1 MLKLALH
8 YFPDPHYR
16 SPSIYT
22 EGEVVPERYWHKLK
36 DFVCQTVCINY
47 NNEKGTWP
55 YSTVLLHCTN
65 TAQKFNSK
73 VAPYSAICSKRTLFM
88 ACMTLKCDFYLLL
101 YLYCVLIL
109 HISGSQPSIINLAD
123 ALEKYK
129 KKMHKY
135 KTL

>member
-1 MLKLALH
+1 
-8 YFPDPHYR
+8 
-16 SPSIYT
+16 
-22 EGEVVPERYWHKLK
+22 
-36 DFVCQTVCINY
+36 
-47 NNEKGTWP
+47 
-55 YSTVLLHCTN
+55 
-65 TAQKFNSK
+65 
-73 VAPYSAICSKRTLFM
+73 M

-109 HISGSQPSIINLAD
+109 NISGSQPSIINLAD